1 MAFRV
6 HYTAPLMSPAR
17 EVLDGRYRIRG
28 RLGAGGMGEV
38 YLAERIRLG
47 DDVAIKFIR
56 AETAANPASRH
67 RFMSEA
73 RSCAAMR
80 HPNIVSVLDF
90 GIDDER
96 GPFLVMEYLNGP
108 SLAAELAA
116 SGPLEVHRAA
126 SIASALAAALD
137 LAHAGGLVHRDVKPA
152 NIVAHRYGNGDLL
165 YKIVDFGIGVMVDKA
180 AAVTATREPVRASF
194 AYAPPEQ
201 LLGEP
206 VDHRAD
212 VYGLGALTFEMLT
225 GQPPFTTDDPRRLLT
240 RVLFETAPRP
250 SLLRPTIDRHVDAA
264 VGKAL
269 DKDPARRWPTAG
281 AFAQALV
288 GVQTDQA
295 LTPAGPSPSA
305 LQERY
310 ELGERIDTGRFGSEI
325 YTARHRAI
333 GNSVV
338 VRILRRHQESTWATA
353 RARFLREA
361 RAMQVAHPS
370 ILQVRDFG
378 EEADLV
384 YIVTERIGGVSLRD
398 LLKAQGRLPWTQ
410 ARRLML
416 DLLSATE
423 AVHTRGGLIF
433 GLTPSIVRVYRDN
446 DQDRL
451 VLSSAGIAEVQ
462 DVLAWAGEE
471 ALRSL
476 EIPSSDLLYVS
487 PEVLVG
493 EEADGRSDIYTAG
506 VLAYEML
513 TGRPPF
519 RAFTIPKLVAQI
531 FSAAYEDIQ
540 PLAPETPVEAIR
552 VIERCLSHRPD
563 LRFASGTELQAEWLS
578 TPSDPV
584 A

>member
-56 AETAANPASRH
+56 AETAADPASRH

-96 GPFLVMEYLNGP
+96 GPFLVMEYFERPQPRGGTGGVRAARGAPGRQYCVGAGRSARPRSCRRAGP
-108 SLAAELAA
+108 SRCEARKHRRPSLWQR
-116 SGPLEVHRAA
+116 GPAVQDRRLRHR
-126 SIASALAAALD
+126 
-137 LAHAGGLVHRDVKPA
+137 RDGRQGRRG
-152 NIVAHRYGNGDLL
+152 HGHW
-165 YKIVDFGIGVMVDKA
+165 
-180 AAVTATREPVRASF
+180 EPVRASF

-531 FSAAYEDIQ
+531 FSAAYRGH
-540 PLAPETPVEAIR
+540 PAA
-552 VIERCLSHRPD
+552 RPGD
-563 LRFASGTELQAEWLS
+563 TSRGDSG
-578 TPSDPV
+578 D
-584 A
+584 